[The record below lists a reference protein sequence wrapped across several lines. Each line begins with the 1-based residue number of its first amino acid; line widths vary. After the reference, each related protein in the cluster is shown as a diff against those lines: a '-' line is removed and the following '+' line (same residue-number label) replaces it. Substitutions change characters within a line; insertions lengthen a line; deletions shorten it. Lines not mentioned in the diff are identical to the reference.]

1 MFNAYQQ
8 TQGEKLQ
15 KVMQGLTG
23 AGYVASFI
31 GHKPGK
37 ALFVGLYAIASS
49 KPITYE
55 EYWEIPANVEL
66 QAYRQEDTN
75 KADWP
80 SSLLWFDLVLT
91 NFCASWKGKLI
102 VNWPPPEL
110 SWWRWAH
117 RNELNMHAILEDNA
131 LVARR
136 PEWDEILL
144 TWDQLHILPTTWRSA
159 LQEWRGIYYIFD
171 GSDGKGYVGSAYGK
185 DNLLG
190 RWQNYAAS
198 GDGGNRLLQPRDPSH
213 FQFSILERVS
223 PDMKPEDVIK
233 LESSWKDR
241 LHTRAPH
248 GLNAN

>member
-1 MFNAYQQ
+1 MCLVAIPPSY
-8 TQGEKLQ
+8 L
-15 KVMQGLTG
+15 GL
-23 AGYVASFI
+23 
-31 GHKPGK
+31 
-37 ALFVGLYAIASS
+37 AIVQSAPDHY
-49 KPITYE
+49 K
-55 EYWEIPANVEL
+55 YWEIPANVEL

-91 NFCASWKGKLI
+91 NFCASWQGKLI

-117 RNELNMHAILEDNA
+117 RNELNVHAILEDNA